1 MADRVRGDGVA
12 TTGYDPKNRDNA
24 MHVEYMVHET
34 GARWFIPYNNNASTA
49 DQLTQCDKVAGNT
62 ADGSVA
68 ASETVA

>member
-1 MADRVRGDGVA
+1 MARGDGTAVV
-12 TTGYDPKNRDNA
+12 GYDPNNRDNA

-34 GARWFIPYNNNASTA
+34 GARWFIPYNNGASTA
-49 DQLTQCDKVAGNT
+49 AQLAQCDKIAGDT

>member
-12 TTGYDPKNRDNA
+12 TTSYDPENRDNGMQVVYA
-24 MHVEYMVHET
+24 VHET
-34 GARWFIPYNNNASTA
+34 GARWFIPYNNNASTSA
-49 DQLTQCDKVAGNT
+49 QLAQCDKVAGDT

>member
-1 MADRVRGDGVA
+1 MARGDGTAVV
-12 TTGYDPKNRDNA
+12 GYDPANISND

-34 GARWFIPYNNNASTA
+34 GARWFIPYNNNASTSA
-49 DQLTQCDKVAGNT
+49 QLAQCDKVAGDT

>member
-1 MADRVRGDGVA
+1 MARGDGSAVV
-12 TTGYDPKNRDNA
+12 GYDPANRADD

-49 DQLTQCDKVAGNT
+49 DQLTQCDKVAGDT

-68 ASETVA
+68 ASETVVS